1 MNEQALLQDLRNL
14 KTRHKAFTQLV
25 SQNSEKV
32 YWIVRHI
39 VGTHEDA
46 DDVVQNT
53 FIKLWNK
60 IDNFRG
66 DSKLSTW
73 IHRIAV
79 NEALDFLRRE
89 KKHKDNLAD
98 IPEVTDFTSDAS
110 AVSGFSD
117 IYFDGDEVDKVLR
130 EIIDTL
136 PDAQR
141 TVFCMKYF
149 DDMSY
154 KEISEILGT
163 SEGGLKANY
172 HHAVEKIKLNLSQR
186 MTSI

>member
-1 MNEQALLQDLRNL
+1 MDEQALLQALRNTE
-14 KTRHKAFTQLV
+14 TRHRAFTQIV
-25 SQNSEKV
+25 NQYSEKV
-32 YWIVRHI
+32 YWVVRHI

-60 IDNFRG
+60 IDDFRG

-73 IHRIAV
+73 MHRVAV

-89 KKHKDNLAD
+89 KKHKDNL
-98 IPEVTDFTSDAS
+98 TDDSVITDHTSGD
-110 AVSGFSD
+110 VSLAGFSD
-117 IYFDGDEVDKVLR
+117 IYFDGDELDKVLR
-130 EIIDTL
+130 DIIDTL
-136 PDAQR
+136 PEAQR

-172 HHAVEKIKLNLSQR
+172 HHAVEKIKLNLSRR